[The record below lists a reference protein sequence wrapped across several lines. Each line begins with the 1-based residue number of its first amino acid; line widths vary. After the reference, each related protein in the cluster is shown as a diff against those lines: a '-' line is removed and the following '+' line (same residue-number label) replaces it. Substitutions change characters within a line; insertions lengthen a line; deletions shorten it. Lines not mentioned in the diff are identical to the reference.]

1 MGSLPTFAAA
11 AHEINAK
18 SEGERRHCGTKRLLV
33 VCKNLLQNI
42 TEQVHCFN
50 VKKGSKKF
58 RSYKKILFIQVR
70 RVHLEN
76 TVAVIGLGAMGAAL
90 ARAQLRAGHPTN
102 VWNRSSSKVDS
113 LVSEGAVGCETA
125 GIAVETAQVVLVCVD
140 TNTNAELALEDACG
154 AGALKGRVV
163 VQLGTT
169 TPAEARSFSKK
180 VRSSG
185 GMALDGAIMC
195 YPDSVGPNN
204 DAPLLVGGDVDG
216 FQIAKPYLRQ
226 ISGNL
231 VDLGKNEAAAAAVA
245 LGLLT
250 TSVALYAGVAHAARI
265 CEAEGADIEILG
277 KLCLHGPIAPKR
289 FEIIA
294 KEAFALN
301 SLHDGGSLT
310 VWSDVAENIREQAH
324 TAGINS
330 ELPDFLSA
338 FYRRAVK
345 AGYGD
350 EDVAALIK
358 TLRS

>member
-1 MGSLPTFAAA
+1 MK
-11 AHEINAK
+11 NA
-18 SEGERRHCGTKRLLV
+18 
-33 VCKNLLQNI
+33 
-42 TEQVHCFN
+42 
-50 VKKGSKKF
+50 
-58 RSYKKILFIQVR
+58 
-70 RVHLEN
+70 
-76 TVAVIGLGAMGAAL
+76 VAVIGLGAMGSAL

-102 VWNRSSSKVDS
+102 VWNRSSSKVNT
-113 LVSEGAVGCETA
+113 LVSEGAVASETA
-125 GIAVETAQVVLVCVD
+125 AIAAETANVILVCVD
-140 TNTNAELALEDACG
+140 TNANAELVLEEACA
-154 AGALKGRVV
+154 AGALKERVV

-185 GMALDGAIMC
+185 GMALNGAIMC

-204 DAPLLVGGDVDG
+204 DAPLLVGGDADG
-216 FQIAKPYLRQ
+216 FQIAQPYLRQ

-231 VDLGKNEAAAAAVA
+231 VDVGKNEAAAAALA

-250 TSVALYAGVAHAARI
+250 TSAALYAGVAHAARL
-265 CEAEGADIEILG
+265 CEAEGADVEMLG

-294 KEAFALN
+294 KGAFALN

-310 VWSDVAENIREQAH
+310 VWADVAENIREQAH

-345 AGYGD
+345 AGHGD